1 MPVPVPV
8 QGGFPIS
15 WGSVRLPP
23 SLQSILEPLLGPE
36 GTQAPATAHEM
47 LKSADTITW
56 PRLGTVDQNLSSTF
70 TVQN

>member
-8 QGGFPIS
+8 QGGFLLR
-15 WGSVRLPP
+15 WGGVRLSP
-23 SLQSILEPLLGPE
+23 SLQSILEQLLGPE
-36 GTQAPATAHEM
+36 GPQARATAHEM